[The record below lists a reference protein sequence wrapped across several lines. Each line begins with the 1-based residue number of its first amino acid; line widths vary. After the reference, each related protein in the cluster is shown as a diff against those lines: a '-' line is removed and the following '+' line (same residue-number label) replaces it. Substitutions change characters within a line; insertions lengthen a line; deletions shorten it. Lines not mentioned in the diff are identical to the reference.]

1 LGEAHDHFMDTP
13 AKQVY
18 NDNSFDRL
26 FIALF
31 SRKMAKAVGKSP
43 RRSGYDGFVDLSKQ
57 IMAGRN
63 AQDQQQLV
71 AVVLRSLVPRPVL
84 WVARTLFSPTRWVC
98 ESNAWFATL
107 LFDWL
112 VGPCTVKTVE
122 VTLADG
128 TTRSQNSG
136 VQIEKCRYLEQS
148 GCVGMCINM
157 CKLPTQKFF
166 AEDFGI
172 PLTMVPNFEDLS
184 CEMIFG
190 QVAPPLET
198 EDAYQQPC
206 LTPICSIGQADV
218 VPCPKVRE

>member
-1 LGEAHDHFMDTP
+1 MDIQ

-18 NDNSFDRL
+18 NDNRFDRL

-31 SRKMAKAVGKSP
+31 SRKMAKAVGKAP
-43 RRSGYDGFVDLSKQ
+43 RRSGYDGFVDLSKL

-71 AVVLRSLVPRPVL
+71 AVVLRSLVPSPVL
-84 WVARTLFSPTRWVC
+84 WVVRTLFSPTRWVC

-198 EDAYQQPC
+198 EAAYQQPC